1 MTLARMYGIQTDY
14 HDALGHYV
22 AAGPDSLFGTLRAL
36 QVPVDGFADI
46 PEALAERR
54 QGPPRGLLEPVIV
67 AWNGHAPGIELRPG
81 TAGGSLAYHLDLEGG
96 ERRAQMMDLA
106 SLPEG
111 RPARGGGPP
120 GRRRAARPGPA
131 PGRAGA
137 GPSPSRCRRA
147 ITTSRWKWPGRA
159 PTR

>member
-22 AAGPDSLFGTLRAL
+22 APGPDSLFGTLRAL

-54 QGPPRGLLEPVIV
+54 QELARGLLEPVIV
-67 AWNGHAPGIELRPG
+67 SWNGHAPGIELRPG

-96 ERRAQMMDLA
+96 ERRAQMKDLA
-106 SLPEG
+106 SLPEVAPREG
-111 RPARGGGPP
+111 SPRP
-120 GRRRAARPGPA
+120 GRRLTLAEPLPPGY
-131 PGRAGA
+131 
-137 GPSPSRCRRA
+137 
-147 ITTSRWKWPGRA
+147 
-159 PTR
+159 